1 MKNKT
6 VIISIVVVLLIV
18 GAGVFYFL
26 TKDKNNTDTTAKND
40 TSNTASSSQ
49 EAKQEEPKK
58 VSLSDALA
66 TIGATGNDGPVNGN
80 TYTLN
85 SVEYKFDE
93 PSSWDTSMKQ
103 RQQACE
109 QGYVNTGYQIATDGS
124 TWFATTNNNEDLTPL
139 VNALKGAG
147 IDAKVASYC

>member
-6 VIISIVVVLLIV
+6 VIISIVVILLIV

-26 TKDKNNTDTTAKND
+26 TKDGDDTNTSAKNNTE
-40 TSNTASSSQ
+40 NTANSSQ

-58 VSLSDALA
+58 ANLSDALA

-80 TYTLN
+80 TYTLDG
-85 SVEYKFDE
+85 VEYKFDE

-109 QGYVNTGYQIATDGS
+109 QGYVNTSYQIATDGS

-139 VNALKGAG
+139 VNALKGTG